1 MRVSMFRPIL
11 LLLLAV
17 GWLTGCNS
25 TLQTF
30 KQGQKKFNNGEY
42 ELAIKDFQ
50 QSVAHDPARVNYLI
64 AESYRLSNRLPQSA
78 EFYEKALTA
87 NLNEPAARYHYG
99 FALKSLG
106 RYKDAAEQL
115 ERFTKTTQ
123 RDRVMADKARR
134 EIQNLTMVDSLY
146 GRQKQV
152 AVRNL
157 EGINTTGAEFS
168 PILQGSNLL
177 FTASRKEVMYK
188 TNGQPM
194 LGLYKTPLTAS
205 TETGPTQL
213 FSETLFQENLNEGT
227 PAFTRDGKLMVFAR
241 GNTGKKRGKGNTA
254 DVDLYVTRLAGATW
268 SEPELVAVS
277 DSAAWDAQPA
287 FSNDGRTLYFCSNRP
302 GGAGGIDIYRAN
314 VDNSGRFGRP
324 VNMGRDINTPGDDM
338 FPYVSA
344 ESKLYF
350 ASDGHPGL
358 GRLDLFVA
366 TRNEGEIVIENLG
379 QPFNSRF
386 DDFALVL
393 ADTVSGYFSSNR
405 EGGKGDDDI
414 YFFEPAKE
422 PIPTIAQKPPVPKKD
437 TTTTP
442 TVTTPT
448 ARTAR
453 YFLAGTVVD
462 PANRPLDSVRVRVL
476 DASQRPVG
484 EALTLREGKFG
495 PFPVNAEQTYTIVV
509 EKPTYFTKRDPFST
523 VGKTIPVERLVK
535 PVTDTTFYAT
545 VSIDKPAPNL
555 VINKLFAINPIYY
568 NLDKDNIRTDA
579 SPELDKIVQILKD
592 NPQIKLELGSHT
604 DVRGSDAYNEDL
616 SQRRAKSAVDYI
628 ISRGIEP
635 NRITAKGYGERQLI
649 IKNAK
654 TEEQHQTNRR
664 TEFKVLK

>member
-1 MRVSMFRPIL
+1 M
-11 LLLLAV
+11 
-17 GWLTGCNS
+17 
-25 TLQTF
+25 
-30 KQGQKKFNNGEY
+30 
-42 ELAIKDFQ
+42 
-50 QSVAHDPARVNYLI
+50 
-64 AESYRLSNRLPQSA
+64 
-78 EFYEKALTA
+78 
-87 NLNEPAARYHYG
+87 
-99 FALKSLG
+99 
-106 RYKDAAEQL
+106 
-115 ERFTKTTQ
+115 
-123 RDRVMADKARR
+123 
-134 EIQNLTMVDSLY
+134 
-146 GRQKQV
+146 
-152 AVRNL
+152 
-157 EGINTTGAEFS
+157 
-168 PILQGSNLL
+168 
-177 FTASRKEVMYK
+177 
-188 TNGQPM
+188 
-194 LGLYKTPLTAS
+194 
-205 TETGPTQL
+205 
-213 FSETLFQENLNEGT
+213 
-227 PAFTRDGKLMVFAR
+227 MVFAR

-254 DVDLYVTRLAGATW
+254 DLDLYVTRLAGATW
-268 SEPELVAVS
+268 SEPEMLAVS

-287 FSNDGRTLYFCSNRP
+287 FSSDGRTLYFCSNRP

-324 VNMGRDINTPGDDM
+324 VNMGREINTPGDDM

-344 ESKLYF
+344 DSKLYF

-366 TRNEGEIVIENLG
+366 TRNEDEIAIENLG

-414 YFFEPAKE
+414 YFFEPSTE
-422 PIPTIAQKPPVPKKD
+422 PLIAQKPPVPTVPAKD
-437 TTTTP
+437 TTAVP
-442 TVTTPT
+442 GVR
-448 ARTAR
+448 AAR

-476 DASQRPVG
+476 GANQQPIG
-484 EALTLREGKFG
+484 ESLTLREGKFG

-523 VGKTIPVERLVK
+523 VGKTIPTERLIK
-535 PVTDTTFYAT
+535 PVTDTTFYAI

-604 DVRGSDAYNEDL
+604 DVRSSDAYNQDL

-628 ISRGIEP
+628 ISRGIAS
-635 NRITAKGYGERQLI
+635 NRIKAKGYGERQLI

-654 TEEQHQTNRR
+654 TEKEHQVNRR

>member
-1 MRVSMFRPIL
+1 MHVSTFRPTL
-11 LLLLAV
+11 LLLLTA
-17 GWLTGCNS
+17 GWLAGCKS

-64 AESYRLSNRLPQSA
+64 AESYRLSNRPAQSA
-78 EFYEKALTA
+78 DFYEKALAA
-87 NLNEPAARYHYG
+87 NSNEPTARYHYG
-99 FALKSLG
+99 FALKTLG

-134 EIQNLTMVDSLY
+134 ELQNLVLVDSLN
-146 GRQKQV
+146 GKQKQV

-168 PILQGSNLL
+168 PILQGNTLI
-177 FTASRKEVMYK
+177 FTASRKEVTYK

-213 FSETLFQENLNEGT
+213 FSEILFQDNLNEGT
-227 PAFTRDGKLMVFAR
+227 PTFTKDGKMMVFAR

-254 DVDLYVTRLAGATW
+254 DLDLYVTRLAGATW
-268 SEPELVAVS
+268 SEPEMLAVS

-287 FSNDGRTLYFCSNRP
+287 FSSDGRTLYFCSNRP

-324 VNMGRDINTPGDDM
+324 VNMGREINTPGDDM

-344 ESKLYF
+344 DSKLYF

-366 TRNEGEIVIENLG
+366 TRNEDEIAIENLG

-414 YFFEPAKE
+414 YFFEPSTE
-422 PIPTIAQKPPVPKKD
+422 PLIAQKPPVPTVPAKD
-437 TTTTP
+437 TTAVP
-442 TVTTPT
+442 GVR
-448 ARTAR
+448 AAR

-476 DASQRPVG
+476 GANQQPIG
-484 EALTLREGKFG
+484 ESLTLREGKFG

-523 VGKTIPVERLVK
+523 VGKTIPTERLIK
-535 PVTDTTFYAT
+535 PVTDTTFYAI

-604 DVRGSDAYNEDL
+604 DVRSSDAYNQDL

-628 ISRGIEP
+628 ISRGIAS
-635 NRITAKGYGERQLI
+635 NRIKAKGYGERQLI

-654 TEEQHQTNRR
+654 TEKEHQVNRR